1 LNMKYTEKKVSVPL
15 CAVSTTP
22 GLVNKTGTWKF
33 AEPLFIDRVSP
44 CNQQCPAGE
53 DITGYMYLASQ
64 GRFEEAWKL
73 ITEENPFP
81 AIMGRV
87 CFHTCEEW
95 CNRKDH
101 DEAVSIHTVERFI
114 GDYGLSHGL
123 KIGITE
129 PEKDKKIAVVG
140 AGPGGLS
147 AAFHVRRRGYRVT
160 IFDRDQKP
168 GGLMRCGIPPYRLPR
183 DILDAEISRL
193 FEMGIEFKMGVTVGK
208 NITWD
213 TLNTQFDAIFVAVGA
228 YQETTLG
235 IEGLNKRGIF
245 EALKFLGQVNL
256 EGKPKIGKN
265 MAVIGGGNSAIDCAR
280 VSRRLGAEVTIVYRR
295 GEEEM
300 PAHVEEIE
308 MAREE
313 GVEFLFL
320 ATPTGV
326 YGQEHIAGLKLEKMA
341 LGEVDDSGRRR
352 PVPTGETFDIDCDGM
367 IVAIGEGT
375 RVDDLPPFISHKK
388 GVVETDHM
396 GQTSESTV
404 FAGGDIID
412 IPHTI
417 THAIGSGKRAAIAID
432 RFIGG
437 AKGEEKGLDQFRWGD
452 KGTISVGRMKG
463 TTLFKRRNPST
474 EVIEYKNMNTF
485 YFDHRPRIKID
496 RIPAKRRLKGF
507 QEVIASPSEQEAVSE
522 ARRCF
527 VCGSCSE
534 CGNCYIF
541 CPDSAIKSD
550 PEGYGY
556 IADMDYCKGCG
567 ICVNECPRGAM
578 KMKFME

>member
-1 LNMKYTEKKVSVPL
+1 MKYTEKKVSVPL
-15 CAVSTTP
+15 CAISTTP
-22 GLVNKTGTWKF
+22 GLVNKTGSWKF

-147 AAFHVRRRGYRVT
+147 AAFHVRRRGYPVT

-168 GGLMRCGIPPYRLPR
+168 GGLMRCGIPAYRLPR

-193 FEMGIEFKMGVTVGK
+193 SEMGIEFKMGVTVGK
-208 NITWD
+208 DITWD
-213 TLNTQFDAIFVAVGA
+213 ALNTQFDAIFVAVGA

-235 IEGLNKRGIF
+235 IEGLNKQGIF
-245 EALKFLGQVNL
+245 EALKFLEEINL
-256 EGKPKIGKN
+256 DGKPKIGKN

-300 PAHVEEIE
+300 PAHLEEIE
-308 MAREE
+308 MAKEE
-313 GVEFLFL
+313 GAEFLFL
-320 ATPTGV
+320 ATPTEV
-326 YGQEHIAGLKLEKMA
+326 YGQEQIAGLKLEKMA

-375 RVDDLPPFISHKK
+375 RVDDLPPFVSHKK
-388 GVVETDHM
+388 GVVETDQM
-396 GQTSESTV
+396 GQTTESTV
-404 FAGGDIID
+404 FAGGDMID

-432 RFIGG
+432 RFLGG
-437 AKGEEKGLDQFRWGD
+437 AKGEEKGLDQFKWGD
-452 KGTISVGRMKG
+452 KGTISVGRIKG
-463 TTLFKRRNPST
+463 TTLFKRRSPST
-474 EVIEYKNMNTF
+474 EVIDYEGMNTF

-496 RIPAKRRLKGF
+496 RIPAKKRLEGF
-507 QEVIASPSEQEAVSE
+507 QEVMTSPSEQEAVSE

-527 VCGSCSE
+527 ICGSCSE

>member
-1 LNMKYTEKKVSVPL
+1 MKYTEKKVSVPL

-22 GLVNKTGTWKF
+22 GLVNKTGSWKF
-33 AEPLFIDRVSP
+33 AEPLFVDRISP

-87 CFHTCEEW
+87 CFHTCEEQ

-101 DEAVSIHTVERFI
+101 DQAVSIHTVERFI

-123 KIGITE
+123 KIDVTE
-129 PEKDKKIAVVG
+129 PQKDKKIAVVG

-147 AAFHVRRRGYRVT
+147 AAFHVRKRGYHVT

-168 GGLMRCGIPPYRLPR
+168 GGLMRYGIPAYRLPK
-183 DILDAEISRL
+183 DILDAEIGRL
-193 FEMGIEFKMGVTVGK
+193 SEMGIEFKMGVTIGK
-208 NITWD
+208 DITWD
-213 TLNTQFDAIFVAVGA
+213 ALNTQFDAVFVALGA
-228 YQETTLG
+228 YEETGLR
-235 IEGLNKRGIF
+235 IEGLNKQGIF
-245 EALKFLGQVNL
+245 EALEFLREINL
-256 EGKPKIGKN
+256 DKKSKAGKN

-300 PAHVEEIE
+300 PAHPEEIA
-308 MAREE
+308 MAKEE
-313 GVEFLFL
+313 GVGFLFL
-320 ATPTGV
+320 ATPTEV
-326 YGQEHIAGLKLEKMA
+326 YGQERITGIKVEKMA

-367 IVAIGEGT
+367 IIAIGEGT
-375 RVDDLPPFISHKK
+375 RVDDLPPSVSHKK
-388 GVVETDHM
+388 GVVETDQM
-396 GQTSESTV
+396 GQTSESTL

-412 IPHTI
+412 IPHTV
-417 THAIGSGKRAAIAID
+417 THAIGSGKRASIAID
-432 RFIGG
+432 RLLEEV
-437 AKGEEKGLDQFRWGD
+437 KGEKKSLDQFRWGD
-452 KGTISVGRMKG
+452 KGNISVGRMKG
-463 TTLFKRRNPST
+463 TTLFLRRNPSL
-474 EVIEYKNMNTF
+474 EVVDYKDMNPF
-485 YFDHRPRIKID
+485 YFDHRQGMKID
-496 RIPAKRRLKGF
+496 RIPIKERLKGF
-507 QEVIASPSEQEAVSE
+507 QEVIPSPSEQKAVSE

-527 VCGSCSE
+527 MCGSCTE
-534 CGNCYIF
+534 CGNCHIF
-541 CPDSAIKSD
+541 CPESAIKTD
-550 PEGYGY
+550 PGGYGY
-556 IADMDYCKGCG
+556 IPDMDYCKGCG